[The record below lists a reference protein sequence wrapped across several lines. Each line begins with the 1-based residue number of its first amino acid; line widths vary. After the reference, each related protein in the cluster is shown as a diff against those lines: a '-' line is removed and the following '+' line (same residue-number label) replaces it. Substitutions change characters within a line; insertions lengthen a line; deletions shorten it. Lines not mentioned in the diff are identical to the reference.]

1 MKKIN
6 VCTSRFLV
14 ALLAVTLACGSLFAA
29 VSSAKQLEK
38 GKQLYAQ
45 EKDNEAMDMFIDVL
59 VNGTRAEVEE
69 ANRYINLIHNR
80 MGGIQDPVLVD
91 VNYQEGSVARLQG
104 VQNPSVLQE
113 QWAAETASVQNDI
126 RSAGL
131 AATAEADALAMSAQE
146 QSQAAAAKLAQ
157 QRAAAENAWQEQ
169 VDLYNAEKD
178 AWNQTLGQYGSE
190 AATWEAQ
197 ANQTAQVLSEQASST
212 YTDLTSPSAIQAR
225 QIYTSQKLESM
236 KQAAIAK
243 LQKEKGVRLYFRNNE
258 PDAIDIDSEV
268 LFEGSKFR
276 ADATPVLEEI
286 YTLMALTQGA
296 GYVILPPGSYT
307 DNITLSGIRQ
317 AMALNSYLV
326 HKGLSSG
333 KISYNMG
340 LFDEE
345 PPAKFANL
353 EGVSIVFDYDAQ
365 LPAALPDASSVT
377 SLPLLSMAVVP
388 VSNQIDPSAAEAFA
402 IDFSVIETNAT
413 IESWVFQII
422 QQGKN
427 DTYYVVRQLGGF
439 SPVYHQ
445 ILWNARKGII
455 GPELAC
461 GKYTLALT
469 ATDVE
474 GGKRTLRRQVEVLC
488 SGKQA
493 AAAKQTATSTSDNL
507 NYKTARLWTK
517 PARIMKEGATTT
529 TTTTTT
535 VVEETEVVDPYAVTT
550 NSYDVNTAQTGTNGY
565 TTSSYNSNSYNYT
578 MNSQTTTQTTG
589 QGVTN
594 PYGVPAEDEYGL

>member
-268 LFEGSKFR
+268 
-276 ADATPVLEEI
+276 
-286 YTLMALTQGA
+286 
-296 GYVILPPGSYT
+296 
-307 DNITLSGIRQ
+307 
-317 AMALNSYLV
+317 
-326 HKGLSSG
+326 
-333 KISYNMG
+333 
-340 LFDEE
+340 
-345 PPAKFANL
+345 
-353 EGVSIVFDYDAQ
+353 
-365 LPAALPDASSVT
+365 
-377 SLPLLSMAVVP
+377 
-388 VSNQIDPSAAEAFA
+388 
-402 IDFSVIETNAT
+402 
-413 IESWVFQII
+413 
-422 QQGKN
+422 
-427 DTYYVVRQLGGF
+427 
-439 SPVYHQ
+439 
-445 ILWNARKGII
+445 
-455 GPELAC
+455 
-461 GKYTLALT
+461 
-469 ATDVE
+469 
-474 GGKRTLRRQVEVLC
+474 
-488 SGKQA
+488 
-493 AAAKQTATSTSDNL
+493 
-507 NYKTARLWTK
+507 
-517 PARIMKEGATTT
+517 
-529 TTTTTT
+529 
-535 VVEETEVVDPYAVTT
+535 
-550 NSYDVNTAQTGTNGY
+550 
-565 TTSSYNSNSYNYT
+565 
-578 MNSQTTTQTTG
+578 
-589 QGVTN
+589 
-594 PYGVPAEDEYGL
+594 